1 MSGVEVL
8 GTASTSGMEAPT
20 GGTAKEDTVPT
31 QNATAPMKDET
42 VPRGADVQQAADEAA
57 IRTFIADRTAAM
69 RKGDAAGVCRLYTSD
84 AVVFSLA
91 PPLVQPA
98 GSASDVAQL
107 QAWFD
112 EKGGSVWSDVRDL
125 AVTVSGDLAL
135 CTSLNSM
142 GAPPE
147 SPQPFALWYRSTLGL
162 SRIGGEWRIAH
173 EHTSTPF
180 YMDGS
185 MRAATDLEP

>member
-1 MSGVEVL
+1 MS
-8 GTASTSGMEAPT
+8 
-20 GGTAKEDTVPT
+20 
-31 QNATAPMKDET
+31 DE
-42 VPRGADVQQAADEAA
+42 QA
-57 IRTFIADRTAAM
+57 IRDLIDTRTKAM
-69 RKGDAAGVCRLYTSD
+69 RSGDAETICATYVPD

-98 GSASDVAQL
+98 DGARDVEQL

-112 EKGGSVWSDVRDL
+112 EKGGSVWSEVQDL
-125 AVTVSGDLAL
+125 TVTVDGDLAL
-135 CTSLNSM
+135 CTSIESM

-147 SPQPFALWYRSTLGL
+147 APQPFTLWYRSTLGL
-162 SRIGGEWRIAH
+162 RRIDGQWRICH

-185 MRAATDLEP
+185 NRAALDLTP